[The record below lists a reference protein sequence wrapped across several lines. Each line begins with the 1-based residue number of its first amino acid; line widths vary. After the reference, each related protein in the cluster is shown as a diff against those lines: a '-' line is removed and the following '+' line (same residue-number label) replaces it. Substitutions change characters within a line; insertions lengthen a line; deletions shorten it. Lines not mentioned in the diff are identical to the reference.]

1 MNEIIGPTSPQV
13 AGRQGGGQGGARG
26 GSRAGGQGGGPGG
39 GLGGLLGGIAR
50 GTNKNRKKKGTPVVY
65 AMLKGDCLL
74 KITPLFYD
82 RFAQTLLF
90 NLRKCMF

>member
-1 MNEIIGPTSPQV
+1 MDILRSVKYILGDFKQFQNANLAISLKLMNEIIGPTSPQV

-50 GTNKNRKKKGTPVVY
+50 GTNKNRKK
-65 AMLKGDCLL
+65 
-74 KITPLFYD
+74 
-82 RFAQTLLF
+82 REHQ
-90 NLRKCMF
+90 